1 MTASDLSFL
10 DQPDDRTAGA
20 RREHQRRK
28 ARRHTRVVKTLRL
41 VLPLTGLAIV
51 VVTFGTAAVQ
61 SFLPIPGI
69 GSINV
74 TSEGL
79 EMNDPNLAG
88 RLNDG
93 RAYHVRA
100 NKAVQSFSDT
110 SRITLTDLVAT
121 LAESDDQTVTVN
133 SKSGLFDTDDEW
145 LTLNDGIVLTT
156 TDGYKVDLAN
166 ARLDFKA
173 GSMVSEEPVTITSE
187 KFDLS
192 ANSVNIQDEGK
203 VVRFVGDVHLTLR
216 GQMKGMP

>member
-1 MTASDLSFL
+1 MTASDIGFL
-10 DQPDDRTAGA
+10 DQPNDRAAGA
-20 RREHQRRK
+20 RRERQRRA
-28 ARRHTRVVKTLRL
+28 ARRHTRLVKTLRL

-51 VVTFGTAAVQ
+51 VVTFGMAAVQ

-100 NKAVQSFSDT
+100 GKAVQSFADT
-110 SRITLTDLVAT
+110 SRIALTDLVAT
-121 LAESDDQTVTVN
+121 LAESDDQTVTMN
-133 SKSGLFDTDDEW
+133 SRSGLFDTDDEW

-156 TDGYKVDLAN
+156 TDGYKVDLSN
-166 ARLDFKA
+166 ATLDFKA
-173 GSMVSEEPVTITSE
+173 GSMVSDEPVNITSE

-192 ANSVNIQDEGK
+192 ANSVDIQDEGK